1 MKRSNRML
9 LVIVTLMLA
18 AMFLVTAN
26 VFVTVIGKVHLR
38 SLTDLDKYVDSVS
51 YIKENIIAD
60 RGMIFDAN
68 GLTVAQDEKTYNI
81 ICFMDPNRVGVGN
94 KEAYVKDK
102 EYTARVLSSI
112 LECDETAIYS
122 ILLNASNLY
131 QTELG
136 NYGRNI
142 KEATKE
148 KIEEY
153 ELQGVEFYESTHRA
167 YPMGDYF
174 APYLVGFS
182 QADENGK
189 QVGKMGVEQYLNDEL
204 SGVDGYRL
212 YQADKNGYILQGMK
226 EETVESIDGYDIYLT
241 LDSVIQNALATS
253 LEETMISRNASRAWG
268 GVMEIK
274 TGKIL
279 AWGQTPTFDPNKMD
293 ITDYN
298 NFGSQ
303 VLYEPGSVFKVFA
316 YAAAIDSGVYD
327 GNAYV
332 DSGPFCYVSNGK
344 DPVRTY
350 NSSNYGCITN
360 SEYKNY
366 GYIEYDYGLILSSNT
381 ITSSIITDLI
391 TPDVYRSYLDSFG
404 FFKRVNTDGI
414 AELVGNINFN
424 EPVEKLTVTYG
435 HGLTV
440 TMLELMQAYTAIFGN
455 GEMIKP
461 YFIDKIVDGYD
472 SNKVI
477 YEGSREVVSNP
488 ISESTAK
495 TLQNILER
503 VVSDEIGTARFYA
516 VDGMKIMA
524 KTGTAQLVSEDGEYD
539 EGGTTITSVMIGFP
553 YEDPQYMV
561 YYAFQSDYDKNN
573 HFFTD
578 PVKSLVSKIAL
589 ITNLTKTNVSD
600 ATIESTIEEYE
611 MPSLIN
617 HTTVYAFEKL
627 NGISDDVVIVGDGN
641 ILLNQYPEAGDR
653 VYTGEKIFLLTSDD
667 GSFEMMDL
675 TSWSRKEV
683 MQLWNISG
691 VAFKLDGYGL
701 VTEQSIIP
709 GTYVSRNDIIE
720 VKFDNLKDPNAGNVN
735 IPEENNSDE

>member
-1 MKRSNRML
+1 
-9 LVIVTLMLA
+9 
-18 AMFLVTAN
+18 
-26 VFVTVIGKVHLR
+26 
-38 SLTDLDKYVDSVS
+38 
-51 YIKENIIAD
+51 
-60 RGMIFDAN
+60 
-68 GLTVAQDEKTYNI
+68 
-81 ICFMDPNRVGVGN
+81 
-94 KEAYVKDK
+94 
-102 EYTARVLSSI
+102 
-112 LECDETAIYS
+112 
-122 ILLNASNLY
+122 
-131 QTELG
+131 
-136 NYGRNI
+136 
-142 KEATKE
+142 
-148 KIEEY
+148 
-153 ELQGVEFYESTHRA
+153 
-167 YPMGDYF
+167 
-174 APYLVGFS
+174 
-182 QADENGK
+182 
-189 QVGKMGVEQYLNDEL
+189 
-204 SGVDGYRL
+204 
-212 YQADKNGYILQGMK
+212 MK

-617 HTTVYAFEKL
+617 HTTDYAFEKL